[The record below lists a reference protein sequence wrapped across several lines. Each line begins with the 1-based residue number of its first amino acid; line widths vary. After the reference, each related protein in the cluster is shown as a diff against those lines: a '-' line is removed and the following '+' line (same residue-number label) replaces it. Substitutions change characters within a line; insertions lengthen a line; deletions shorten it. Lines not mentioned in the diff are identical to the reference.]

1 MNVHTG
7 GKTGVMNLSALH
19 LVQYEQGSPPV
30 MDGPTVWQQFE
41 IAFDTLYKRTG
52 RAGAA
57 PMGE

>member
-41 IAFDTLYKRTG
+41 IAFDTLYKFESIQDTQ
-52 RAGAA
+52 
-57 PMGE
+57 P